1 MSSEGLSYTLKTLF
15 LWENKLYDEVKV
27 YVDIQF
33 LSFTTFWLFK
43 YSSVFWFVVMLSV
56 IYLVM

>member
-33 LSFTTFWLFK
+33 LSFRTFWLFK
-43 YSSVFWFVVMLSV
+43 YSSV

>member
-33 LSFTTFWLFK
+33 LSFRTFWLFK

-56 IYLVM
+56 ICLVM